1 MYIITSQQSGGYKYF
16 NILDFR
22 SSIAMLTGGCM
33 EMCLP
38 LKKMVSHT
46 VYIYMYRYS
55 IYILPHK
62 NMAMISSPA
71 KDVLLAN
78 GTVVSCSRTEHPELF
93 AALPHS
99 YGTLGYVP
107 WQRCS
112 FKVSVTP
119 QFFKFGHPRFCQ
131 GESTCELCG
140 GYIYIYIC
148 IIIYIYI
155 CIHMYYNIYIYV

>member
-1 MYIITSQQSGGYKYF
+1 
-16 NILDFR
+16 
-22 SSIAMLTGGCM
+22 
-33 EMCLP
+33 
-38 LKKMVSHT
+38 
-46 VYIYMYRYS
+46 MYRYS

-112 FKVSVTP
+112 FKVQHPNFSSLVTHDFAKEN
-119 QFFKFGHPRFCQ
+119 QLANCAVD
-131 GESTCELCG
+131 
-140 GYIYIYIC
+140 IYDYIC
-148 IIIYIYI
+148 IIIY
-155 CIHMYYNIYIYV
+155 MYMYIYIYDYVCMYGFLTILGEFICIREFLR

>member
-1 MYIITSQQSGGYKYF
+1 
-16 NILDFR
+16 
-22 SSIAMLTGGCM
+22 MLTGGCM

-38 LKKMVSHT
+38 LKKMLSHT
-46 VYIYMYRYS
+46 VYIYIYMYIYIIYIYMYRYS

-140 GYIYIYIC
+140 GYIC
-148 IIIYIYI
+148 IIIYIY
-155 CIHMYYNIYIYV
+155 MYVWLCMYVCNVM